1 MAANR
6 DELSTKR
13 LQRLGK
19 NVRLLRVEHDVKQD
33 ALARDSGTTRAQLS
47 GIEQGKTNASVLT
60 IIKVAT
66 ALGVPPGDLLRG
78 IE

>member
-1 MAANR
+1 MGKER

-33 ALARDSGTTRAQLS
+33 ALARESGTTRAQLS
-47 GIEQGKTNASVLT
+47 GIEQGKTNASALT
-60 IIKVAT
+60 LIKIAT
-66 ALGVPPGDLLRG
+66 ALGVPPGDLFRD
-78 IE
+78 ID